1 MEAIRNILI
10 NEIGLKEEHYPD
22 LKKVLTKVHFK
33 KKEFLIK
40 EGETCSFIGFLEKGA
55 LRSYILKDGNEF
67 NIDFYLPGSF
77 VSSYTSF
84 LTQTPSIGF
93 IQTLLESEI
102 YILNQPDYSKLI
114 KVNPEYNR
122 LGKFISDS
130 LFLKKCKRET
140 SLLMDSAS
148 DRYKFLLDLYPF
160 IEQVVPQYHIASY
173 LGIKP
178 ESLSRMKSLTYI
190 NEKKHKSQ

>member
-1 MEAIRNILI
+1 L
-10 NEIGLKEEHYPD
+10 
-22 LKKVLTKVHFK
+22 HFE
-33 KKEFLIK
+33 KKEFLIQ
-40 EGETCSFIGFLEKGA
+40 EGETCSFIGFLETGV

-84 LTQTPSIGF
+84 LTQTPSVGD
-93 IQTLLESEI
+93 IQTLSESEI
-102 YILNQPDYSKLI
+102 YILNHSDYNELI
-114 KVNPEYNR
+114 KVNPVFYK

-140 SLLMDSAS
+140 SLLMDSAN
-148 DRYKFLLDLYPF
+148 DRYKFLLDLYPQ

-190 NEKKHKSQ
+190 NEKKHTSK